1 MGRTKFFFGL
11 TITIIGIFNLVV
23 VVFAY
28 RDFNPQLFVMFLI
41 ALLVY
46 PYGIYLTI
54 KHRPKFEQ
62 DSKVDENIEQK
73 EYESMSG
80 LVEEFG
86 EEQEQEDIDIVFNSL
101 KKK

>member
-1 MGRTKFFFGL
+1 MDRTKFFFGL
-11 TITIIGIFNLVV
+11 TITIIGILNLVV

-54 KHRPKFEQ
+54 KHRPKFEK
-62 DSKVDENIEQK
+62 DSKVDDEKSSIEK
-73 EYESMSG
+73 MIANH
-80 LVEEFG
+80 G
-86 EEQEQEDIDIVFNSL
+86 EEIE
-101 KKK
+101 

>member
-1 MGRTKFFFGL
+1 MIKFYLGL
-11 TITIIGIFNLVV
+11 LIIFVGIFNLIV

-54 KHRPKFEQ
+54 KHRPKFEK
-62 DSKVDENIEQK
+62 DSKVDDEKSSIEK
-73 EYESMSG
+73 MIANHG
-80 LVEEFG
+80 EEF
-86 EEQEQEDIDIVFNSL
+86 D
-101 KKK
+101 

>member
-1 MGRTKFFFGL
+1 MIKFYLGL
-11 TITIIGIFNLVV
+11 LIIFIGIFNLIV

-54 KHRPKFEQ
+54 KHRPKFEK
-62 DSKVDENIEQK
+62 DSKVDDEKSSIEK
-73 EYESMSG
+73 MIANH
-80 LVEEFG
+80 G
-86 EEQEQEDIDIVFNSL
+86 EEIE
-101 KKK
+101 